1 MPDDTSSRGGQD
13 RQRIN
18 VNQEH
23 ECRYWTEKFGIDADR
38 LREVV
43 KKVGPMVADV
53 ERELASSK

>member
-1 MPDDTSSRGGQD
+1 MADDPTQQAQD

-43 KKVGPMVADV
+43 KKVGPMVSDV
-53 ERELASSK
+53 ERELASKG